1 MAFVWDFRYDDTHF
15 SLPSG
20 RANAIIIIKI
30 KLKRKSL
37 SVHWALQSL
46 CAHRGEA
53 EWNLLP
59 NWANRQIDDKRAD
72 FEYIK
77 SVWAERMSICVCFYV
92 SCLPKCFSRFFWRFA
107 AKIIQMIFISASRFL
122 LKILFLRIKIYETA
136 NRVRYKCTDADT

>member
-15 SLPSG
+15 CLPSV

-30 KLKRKSL
+30 KRRKSL

-59 NWANRQIDDKRAD
+59 NWANRRTDDKRGG
-72 FEYIK
+72 FWIHKISLGLSECR
-77 SVWAERMSICVCFYV
+77 SVFAFTCHVYANAFPV
-92 SCLPKCFSRFFWRFA
+92 TFSA
-107 AKIIQMIFISASRFL
+107 SQPKIIQMIFIPDSRFL
-122 LKILFLRIKIYETA
+122 PKILFLRIKIYETA
-136 NRVRYKCTDADT
+136 NRLRYKCFDADT